1 MKKCPVC
8 DIPLTTVDYTGFNVM
23 QCAQC
28 HGHLVDVSR
37 LNAIERTARKTQD
50 ELKAEVRAEY
60 QGDQVTPVKCPTCR
74 MTMRK
79 QPLELPSL
87 TLQLDACQTCAL
99 LWLDGGELALAQLQF
114 RTTPVY
120 TDAQELKR
128 RTAELE
134 ADPERK
140 AIFEEHL
147 ARLPDEKNPLVE
159 AAQEM
164 FETKTTGLDLV
175 LDACLLAF
183 TDK

>member
-8 DIPLTTVDYTGFNVM
+8 DIPLTQVDYTGFNVM

-37 LNAIERTARKTQD
+37 LNAILRTARKTQD

-79 QPLELPSL
+79 QPLVLPSL

-99 LWLDGGELALAQLQF
+99 LWLDGGELALHQLEH
-114 RTTPVY
+114 RTTPGY
-120 TDAQELKR
+120 RDEQELKR
-128 RTAELE
+128 RSAQLE
-134 ADPERK
+134 CDPERQAEFRRK
-140 AIFEEHL
+140 L
-147 ARLPDEKNPLVE
+147 AKLPDEPEMDE
-159 AAQEM
+159 ADASDYA
-164 FETKTTGLDLV
+164 GWADL
-175 LDACLLAF
+175 LIDLFAGILRR
-183 TDK
+183 